1 VDFNDIDGINE
12 MMESFMADLNDSVNY
27 LRDKEISSPEE
38 AVANATIVSTI
49 QRLEQSMTMASEMI
63 HLMAMMLVL
72 SSPTDTLSHFI
83 EEISKDD
90 DYVGVMN
97 TILAMIAHYIPKED

>member
-1 VDFNDIDGINE
+1 
-12 MMESFMADLNDSVNY
+12 
-27 LRDKEISSPEE
+27 
-38 AVANATIVSTI
+38 
-49 QRLEQSMTMASEMI
+49 
-63 HLMAMMLVL
+63 MMLVL